1 MQQDNITVSD
11 VLADDTKDFVKVYV
25 TSDSDDE
32 IATILKQSPYLTET
46 ELIDFFKTKKISDE
60 THIKLLSLNIANLLS
75 KLSSL
80 KILIQNIS
88 TESNKPNLI
97 ALTPTLADL
106 NAKDTLKMNYNS
118 SYPAINSSIMIGLIN
133 EEVE

>member
-1 MQQDNITVSD
+1 MT
-11 VLADDTKDFVKVYV
+11 
-25 TSDSDDE
+25 DDE

-118 SYPAINSSIMIGLIN
+118 SYPALNSSIMIGLIN